1 MEVSELDFGFW
12 WPCTRPG
19 LVCRPR
25 QRPGLVASS
34 TTFHTRHPA
43 SFSHFPPRPLFCR
56 RAAQR
61 NCTHP
66 LPPENDRHVVLG
78 PQPQTLSERDSEDI
92 LPHCPHTH
100 TSDPLW
106 VWLWAGSPSSV
117 SPLDITA
124 LTFLDVTKKGQHPHW
139 LSLPHRHSFIHLKG
153 TLLLKKKKDILT
165 TTWLQSP
172 SVTGNLPSGPAEAFL
187 LDEPG
192 HT

>member
-1 MEVSELDFGFW
+1 MWRYLNWTLAFGGRAQGLVWSAVLGRDLAW
-12 WPCTRPG
+12 WPHQPHFTPAILLPSHIFPQG
-19 LVCRPR
+19 P
-25 QRPGLVASS
+25 SS
-34 TTFHTRHPA
+34 AGGWPSATAPTPCLPKVTGM
-43 SFSHFPPRPLFCR
+43 SFSALSPRRSASEIVRTFCPT
-56 RAAQR
+56 A
-61 NCTHP
+61 
-66 LPPENDRHVVLG
+66 
-78 PQPQTLSERDSEDI
+78 
-92 LPHCPHTH
+92 HTH